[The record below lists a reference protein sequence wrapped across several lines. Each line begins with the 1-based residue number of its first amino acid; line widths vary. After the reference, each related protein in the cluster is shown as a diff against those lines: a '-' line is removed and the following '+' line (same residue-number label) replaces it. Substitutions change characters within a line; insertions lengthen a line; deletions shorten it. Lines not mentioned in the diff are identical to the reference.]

1 MFQFSLLKRQ
11 ITYLYFQVVVL
22 MVSTITRAYAIRG
35 MLEEIVI
42 TTLMTVP
49 HLLVFTVSV

>member
-1 MFQFSLLKRQ
+1 MFSLQKRQ
-11 ITYLYFQVVVL
+11 ITSLYLQVVVL

-42 TTLMTVP
+42 KTLMTVP
-49 HLLVFTVSV
+49 HLPVFTVSV